1 MLVRGLWEA
10 DVLVNV
16 VEDFVP
22 EPHDHGVLEEL
33 RHKLVRV
40 VVEDLLVELHS
51 IFSQLEEDPGIAVNG
66 LYLAF
71 TEAVIE
77 QKNHGSYFILCHIF
91 EEKMLLKELPG
102 LYEPAV
108 LAPVVSAFVEAAVFE

>member
-1 MLVRGLWEA
+1 MLVRGLWET
-10 DVLVNV
+10 DVLGNV

-51 IFSQLEEDPGIAVNG
+51 LFSQLEEDLGSAVNG

-77 QKNHGSYFILCHIF
+77 QKNHRSDFILSHIV
-91 EEKMLLKELPG
+91 EE
-102 LYEPAV
+102 
-108 LAPVVSAFVEAAVFE
+108 